1 MSAAAEDLAA
11 ARAALA
17 RLRLGRALR
26 RQTLVRELL
35 GGLGAV
41 VPGLGLLAAFALV
54 LLAGGP
60 RNVSESPVVIAGVVL
75 AMMSALAI
83 VIGGM
88 PIVMGAVLSAALH
101 VVLLPWYVVRG
112 VRALRRARWRREAEA
127 LLDRDGVVPIAWT
140 VGGDGRAQVLI
151 ELVRAEVGL
160 VYADRALR
168 AAPRAAGDRCAHC
181 GGDCAAVGEGV
192 WRCRHCAREA
202 FAPLPAA
209 VELAAAR
216 AALDAVAAG
225 EAVPLSRRALWR
237 AFRERHGDDVRA
249 ARRHVIWIGGAYLA
263 CALVAELGWRLH
275 VRWLWTVPLP
285 GIVLLALP
293 LFYVLSVAVHA
304 WFRLRFVQFGPGVAS
319 YDRALL
325 GEILTAVALQGRLSR
340 SRLAAH
346 LAVSEDHLAAVL
358 ARFERLGGAPLLVDR
373 EKGELVSLLA
383 VDIGARAC
391 PACGGVLQPGR
402 GTTITCT
409 HCHATLRARRGALA
423 LHGAPAG

>member
-1 MSAAAEDLAA
+1 MSVSAEDLAA
-11 ARAALA
+11 ARVALA
-17 RLRLGRALR
+17 RLRLGRALEW
-26 RQTLVRELL
+26 QTLVRELL

-41 VPGLGLLAAFALV
+41 VPGLGLTAVFALV

-60 RNVSESPVVIAGVVL
+60 RNVSDSPVVMAGVVL

-88 PIVMGAVLSAALH
+88 PIVMGAVFGAALH

-112 VRALRRARWRREAEA
+112 VKALRRARWRRDAEA
-127 LLDRDGVVPIAWT
+127 LLDRDGVVPITWT
-140 VGGDGRAQVLI
+140 AGVDGRVEVLI
-151 ELVRAEVGL
+151 ELMRAKVGL
-160 VYADRALR
+160 TYADRALR
-168 AAPRAAGDRCAHC
+168 APPRAAGDRCAHC

-225 EAVPLSRRALWR
+225 DVLPLSRRELWR
-237 AFRERHGDDVRA
+237 VFRERHGDDYRG
-249 ARRHVIWIGGAYLA
+249 ARRIVAWIGGAYLA
-263 CALVAELGWRLH
+263 CALVSELGWRLH
-275 VRWLWTVPLP
+275 VRWLEYVPLS

-293 LFYVLSVAVHA
+293 LFYLLSVAVHA
-304 WFRLRFVQFGPGVAS
+304 WFQLRFVQFGPGVAS

-325 GEILTAVALQGRLSR
+325 GEVLTAVALQGRIGR
-340 SRLAAH
+340 AQLAAH
-346 LAVSEDHLAAVL
+346 LGISVDHLAGVL
-358 ARFERLGGAPLLVDR
+358 ARFERLGGAPVLIDR
-373 EKGELVSLLA
+373 ERGELVSLVA

-391 PACGGVLQPGR
+391 PACGGALEPGR
-402 GTTITCT
+402 GTAIVCA
-409 HCHATLRARRGALA
+409 HCGVILRARRGTLA
-423 LHGAPAG
+423 LHG